1 MGFGHRMIDRADFHG
16 NGLTVHFINGDV
28 LFDCRV
34 RRAGDDLLH
43 GLAAAHDRHACF
55 PDYGDYL
62 AARFTTV
69 KSEFHIYLLSEHRVS
84 LIFFEC
90 FYFVKYL
97 LVLVEEEEYRADE
110 TRDRGDYRR
119 DTEAHLT
126 A

>member
-1 MGFGHRMIDRADFHG
+1 MLFYCSIHPEWDFFGSFSQTEKCTAVSTLLETVATAHYR
-16 NGLTVHFINGDV
+16 NTGLF
-28 LFDCRV
+28 
-34 RRAGDDLLH
+34 
-43 GLAAAHDRHACF
+43 
-55 PDYGDYL
+55 DYGDYL
-62 AARFTTV
+62 TARFTTV
-69 KSEFHIYLLSEHRVS
+69 KSEFHIYLLSDIQTA
-84 LIFFEC
+84 LLFFFQF